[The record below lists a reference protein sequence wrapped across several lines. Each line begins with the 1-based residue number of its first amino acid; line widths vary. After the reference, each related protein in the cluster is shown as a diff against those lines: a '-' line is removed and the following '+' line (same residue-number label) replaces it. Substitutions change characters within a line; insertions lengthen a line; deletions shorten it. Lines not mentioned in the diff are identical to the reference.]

1 MEQIKKSNN
10 NWLIVAGVKDSNLEN
25 VLNERVQNHIA
36 AKHYTANDIKYISM
50 LKLALCRGDLI
61 VSDEVLEQLRR
72 LCQLWNIKLKPQN
85 ITSHRKII
93 GPFIVAFKKVFF
105 AVLSVLLKDVIRE
118 QRTFNANV
126 IALLAT
132 AVNEKKEQ
140 KRD

>member
-1 MEQIKKSNN
+1 MEQKENN
-10 NWLIVAGVKDSNLEN
+10 NKNWLIVAGTEEPNLAN
-25 VLNERVQNHIA
+25 SLQERVQDHIA

-50 LKLALCRGDLI
+50 LKLALCSGDL
-61 VSDEVLEQLRR
+61 VVNDEVLEKLRR

-85 ITSHRKII
+85 ITSHRKFI

-140 KRD
+140 KKN